1 MPLSF
6 PSSPTNGQIA
16 TVNGRDYQYN
26 GSAWQLVNY
35 TLPVASTSNVGGV
48 KIVDGGG
55 INVSA
60 SGDINSVGA
69 QLYLWANFR

>member
-16 TVNGRDYQYN
+16 SVNGRNYQWN
-26 GSAWQLVNY
+26 GSVWQLVAY
-35 TLPVASTSNVGGV
+35 SLPTASTSNLGGV
-48 KIVDGGG
+48 KVVDGGG

-60 SGDINSVGA
+60 SGDISSIGA